1 MSFFTTKFTKKHVD
15 TLGET
20 LCFKCLSGKQSSVKY
35 KVKTMQIDIN
45 NIDFLPEIEFQTS
58 RSGGP
63 GGQNVNKVETKVE
76 LRFNI
81 VTSALL
87 TDEQKARLL
96 EKLQSQLVQESILAI
111 TAQEKRSQLQNKEL
125 VIKKFYRLLEKSFH
139 ENKKRIPSKAPK
151 SVVEKRLK
159 TKKID
164 GEKKSLRSQKID
176 F

>member
-1 MSFFTTKFTKKHVD
+1 
-15 TLGET
+15 
-20 LCFKCLSGKQSSVKY
+20 
-35 KVKTMQIDIN
+35 MQIDIKT
-45 NIDFLPEIEFQTS
+45 IDFLPEIEFQTS

-81 VTSALL
+81 ATSTLL

-96 EKLQSQLVQESILAI
+96 EKLQNQLVQETVLAI

-125 VIKKFYRLLEKSFH
+125 VIKKFYKVLEKAFH
-139 ENKKRIPSKAPK
+139 EKKKRIPSKTPK
-151 SVVEKRLK
+151 AVVEKRLK

>member
-1 MSFFTTKFTKKHVD
+1 
-15 TLGET
+15 
-20 LCFKCLSGKQSSVKY
+20 
-35 KVKTMQIDIN
+35 MQIDIKT
-45 NIDFLPEIEFQTS
+45 IDFLPELEFQTS

-81 VTSALL
+81 ATSALL

-96 EKLQSQLVQESILAI
+96 EKLESQLVQETILSIS
-111 TAQEKRSQLQNKEL
+111 AQEKRSQLQNKEL
-125 VIKKFYRLLEKSFH
+125 VIKKFYKILEKAFH
-139 ENKKRIPSKAPK
+139 EKKKRIPSKTPQA
-151 SVVEKRLK
+151 VVEKRLK

-164 GEKKSLRSQKID
+164 GEKKSLRSQKIE

>member
-1 MSFFTTKFTKKHVD
+1 
-15 TLGET
+15 
-20 LCFKCLSGKQSSVKY
+20 
-35 KVKTMQIDIN
+35 MQIDIKT
-45 NIDFLPEIEFQTS
+45 IDFLPEIEFQTS

-81 VTSALL
+81 ANSTLL
-87 TDEQKARLL
+87 TDEQKTRLL
-96 EKLQSQLVQESILAI
+96 EKLQSQLVQETVLAI

-125 VIKKFYRLLEKSFH
+125 VVKKFYKILEKAFH
-139 ENKKRIPSKAPK
+139 EKKKRIPSKTPQA
-151 SVVEKRLK
+151 VVEKRLK

>member
-1 MSFFTTKFTKKHVD
+1 
-15 TLGET
+15 
-20 LCFKCLSGKQSSVKY
+20 
-35 KVKTMQIDIN
+35 MQIDIKT
-45 NIDFLPEIEFQTS
+45 IDFLPEIEFQTS

-81 VTSALL
+81 TTSTLL

-96 EKLQSQLVQESILAI
+96 EKLQSQLVQETVLAI

-125 VIKKFYRLLEKSFH
+125 VIKKFYKVLEKAFH
-139 ENKKRIPSKAPK
+139 ENKKRIPSKTPK
-151 SVVEKRLK
+151 AVVEKRLK

>member
-1 MSFFTTKFTKKHVD
+1 MNDIKK
-15 TLGET
+15 
-20 LCFKCLSGKQSSVKY
+20 
-35 KVKTMQIDIN
+35 
-45 NIDFLPEIEFQTS
+45 IDFLPEIEFQTS

-81 VTSALL
+81 ATSTLL
-87 TDEQKARLL
+87 TDEQKTRLL
-96 EKLQSQLVQESILAI
+96 EKLQSQLVQETILAI

-125 VIKKFYRLLEKSFH
+125 VIKKFYKILEKAFH
-139 ENKKRIPSKAPK
+139 ENKKRIPSKTPK
-151 SVVEKRLK
+151 AVVEKRLK

>member
-1 MSFFTTKFTKKHVD
+1 
-15 TLGET
+15 
-20 LCFKCLSGKQSSVKY
+20 
-35 KVKTMQIDIN
+35 MQNYIK
-45 NIDFLPEIEFQTS
+45 NIDFSPEFEFQTS

-81 VTSALL
+81 QASNLL
-87 TDEQKARLL
+87 TDTQKVKLL
-96 EKLQSQLVQESILAI
+96 EKLQNQLVQDCIVVI

-125 VIKKFYRLLEKSFH
+125 VVKKFYKVLEKAFH
-139 ENKKRIPSKAPK
+139 ERKKRLPAKPSQGA
-151 SVVEKRLK
+151 VEKRLK

-164 GEKKSLRSQKID
+164 SEKKTLRSEKID

>member
-1 MSFFTTKFTKKHVD
+1 
-15 TLGET
+15 
-20 LCFKCLSGKQSSVKY
+20 
-35 KVKTMQIDIN
+35 MQIDIKT
-45 NIDFLPEIEFQTS
+45 IDFLPELEFQTS

-81 VTSALL
+81 ANSALL

-96 EKLQSQLVQESILAI
+96 EKLESQLVQETILSIS
-111 TAQEKRSQLQNKEL
+111 AQEKRSQLQNKEL
-125 VIKKFYRLLEKSFH
+125 VIKKFYKILEKAFH
-139 ENKKRIPSKAPK
+139 EKKKRIPSKTPQA
-151 SVVEKRLK
+151 VVEKRLK

-164 GEKKSLRSQKID
+164 GEKKSLRSQKIE

>member
-1 MSFFTTKFTKKHVD
+1 
-15 TLGET
+15 
-20 LCFKCLSGKQSSVKY
+20 
-35 KVKTMQIDIN
+35 MQIDLKT
-45 NIDFLPEIEFQTS
+45 IDFLPEIEFQTS

-81 VTSALL
+81 ATSILL
-87 TDEQKARLL
+87 TDEQKVRLL
-96 EKLQSQLVQESILAI
+96 EKLQSQLVQETVLAI
-111 TAQEKRSQLQNKEL
+111 TVQEKRSQLQNKEL
-125 VIKKFYRLLEKSFH
+125 VIKKFYKVLEKAFH
-139 ENKKRIPSKAPK
+139 EKKKRIPSKTPK
-151 SVVEKRLK
+151 AVVEKRLK

>member
-1 MSFFTTKFTKKHVD
+1 
-15 TLGET
+15 
-20 LCFKCLSGKQSSVKY
+20 
-35 KVKTMQIDIN
+35 MQIDIKT
-45 NIDFLPEIEFQTS
+45 IDFLPEIEFQTS

-76 LRFNI
+76 LKFNI
-81 VTSALL
+81 ATSTLL

-96 EKLQSQLVQESILAI
+96 EKLQSQLVQETILAI

-125 VIKKFYRLLEKSFH
+125 VIKKFYKVLEKAFH
-139 ENKKRIPSKAPK
+139 ENKKRIPSKTPK
-151 SVVEKRLK
+151 AVVEKRLK

>member
-1 MSFFTTKFTKKHVD
+1 
-15 TLGET
+15 
-20 LCFKCLSGKQSSVKY
+20 
-35 KVKTMQIDIN
+35 MQIDIKT
-45 NIDFLPEIEFQTS
+45 IDFLPELEFQTS

-81 VTSALL
+81 ATSTLL
-87 TDEQKARLL
+87 TDEKKTKLL
-96 EKLQSQLVQESILAI
+96 EKLKSTLVQEAILSI

-125 VIKKFYRLLEKSFH
+125 AIKKFYKILEKSFQ
-139 ENKKRIPSKAPK
+139 EKKKRIPSKTPK
-151 SVVEKRLK
+151 AIIEKRLK

-164 GEKKSLRSQKID
+164 GEKKSIRSQKID

>member
-1 MSFFTTKFTKKHVD
+1 MELIADVHNVI
-15 TLGET
+15 
-20 LCFKCLSGKQSSVKY
+20 
-35 KVKTMQIDIN
+35 TMQIDIKT
-45 NIDFLPEIEFQTS
+45 IDFLPELEFQTS

-81 VTSALL
+81 ATSTLL

-96 EKLQSQLVQESILAI
+96 EKLESQLVQETVLAI

-125 VIKKFYRLLEKSFH
+125 VIKKFYKILEKAFH
-139 ENKKRIPSKAPK
+139 EKKKRIPSKVPQ
-151 SVVEKRLK
+151 VIVEKRLK

>member
-1 MSFFTTKFTKKHVD
+1 
-15 TLGET
+15 
-20 LCFKCLSGKQSSVKY
+20 
-35 KVKTMQIDIN
+35 MQIDIKT
-45 NIDFLPEIEFQTS
+45 IDFLPEIEFQTS

-81 VTSALL
+81 ATSTLL
-87 TDEQKARLL
+87 TDEQKTRLL
-96 EKLQSQLVQESILAI
+96 EKLQSQLVQETVLAI

-125 VIKKFYRLLEKSFH
+125 VIKKFYKVLEKAFQ
-139 ENKKRIPSKAPK
+139 EKKKRIPSKTPQA
-151 SVVEKRLK
+151 VVEKRLK
-159 TKKID
+159 TKKLD

>member
-1 MSFFTTKFTKKHVD
+1 
-15 TLGET
+15 
-20 LCFKCLSGKQSSVKY
+20 
-35 KVKTMQIDIN
+35 MQIDIKT
-45 NIDFLPEIEFQTS
+45 IDFLPEIEFQTS

-81 VTSALL
+81 ATSTLL
-87 TDEQKARLL
+87 TDEQKTKLL
-96 EKLQSQLVQESILAI
+96 EKLQSQLVQETVLAI

-125 VIKKFYRLLEKSFH
+125 VIKKFYKVLEKAFQ
-139 ENKKRIPSKAPK
+139 EKKKRIPSKTPQ

-159 TKKID
+159 TKKLD

>member
-1 MSFFTTKFTKKHVD
+1 MKKSYFED
-15 TLGET
+15 
-20 LCFKCLSGKQSSVKY
+20 
-35 KVKTMQIDIN
+35 KVMQIDIKT
-45 NIDFLPEIEFQTS
+45 IDFLPEIEFQTS

-76 LRFNI
+76 LRFN
-81 VTSALL
+81 VATSALL

-96 EKLQSQLVQESILAI
+96 EKLQSQLVQETVLAI

-125 VIKKFYRLLEKSFH
+125 VIKKFYKVLEKAFH
-139 ENKKRIPSKAPK
+139 EKKKRIPSKTPK
-151 SVVEKRLK
+151 AVVEKRLK

>member
-1 MSFFTTKFTKKHVD
+1 
-15 TLGET
+15 
-20 LCFKCLSGKQSSVKY
+20 
-35 KVKTMQIDIN
+35 MQIDIKT
-45 NIDFLPEIEFQTS
+45 IDFLPELEFQTS

-81 VTSALL
+81 ATSTLL

-96 EKLQSQLVQESILAI
+96 EKLQSQLVQETILSIS
-111 TAQEKRSQLQNKEL
+111 AQEKRSQLQNKEL
-125 VIKKFYRLLEKSFH
+125 VVKKFYKVLEKAFH
-139 ENKKRIPSKAPK
+139 EKKKRIPSKTPQA
-151 SVVEKRLK
+151 VVEKRLK

-164 GEKKSLRSQKID
+164 GEKKSLRSQKIE